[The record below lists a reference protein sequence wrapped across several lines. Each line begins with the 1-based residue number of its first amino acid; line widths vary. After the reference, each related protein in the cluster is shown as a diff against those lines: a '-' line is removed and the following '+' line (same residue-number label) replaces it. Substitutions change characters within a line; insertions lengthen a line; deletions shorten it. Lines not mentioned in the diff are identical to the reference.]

1 MNPRRS
7 QRVNINGDA
16 LDERAPIV
24 LLVDDE
30 VAVRD
35 VLAWV
40 IQSTGF
46 QALTADGREGFAL
59 LNEHADRVALVI
71 LDLSMRDLDGFRFR
85 ELQRAQ
91 TRLADV
97 PTIIMSGRPVL
108 QEEKARLQANEYIW
122 KPARIA
128 ELRALITEH
137 ARPIADSRPRHV
149 AQSA

>member
-16 LDERAPIV
+16 LDDQAPIV

-40 IQSTGF
+40 IQSAGYTPM
-46 QALTADGREGFAL
+46 TASGDEGFSL
-59 LNEHADRVALVI
+59 LTDHAERVALVI
-71 LDLSMRDLDGFRFR
+71 LDLSMHGMDGFRFR
-85 ELQRAQ
+85 DLQRAQ
-91 TRLADV
+91 PQLADI

-108 QEEKARLQANEYIW
+108 QEERVRLRADEYVW

-128 ELRALITEH
+128 ELRSLIAEH
-137 ARPIADSRPRHV
+137 ARPIADAAPRHM
-149 AQSA
+149 ARPA

>member
-7 QRVNINGDA
+7 QRVNINGEA
-16 LDERAPIV
+16 LDEQAPIV

-30 VAVRD
+30 MAVRD

-40 IQSTGF
+40 IQSTGYNP
-46 QALTADGREGFAL
+46 LTAGGSEGYAL
-59 LNEHADRVALVI
+59 LSEHAERVALVI

-91 TRLADV
+91 PRLADI
-97 PTIIMSGRPVL
+97 PTLIMSGRPVL
-108 QEEKARLQANEYIW
+108 QEERTRLRANEYIW
-122 KPARIA
+122 KPARIS
-128 ELRALITEH
+128 ELRSLIAEH
-137 ARPIADSRPRHV
+137 ARPIPDAHPRRV

>member
-7 QRVNINGDA
+7 QRVNISGDPDGE
-16 LDERAPIV
+16 LAPIV

-40 IQSTGF
+40 IQG
-46 QALTADGREGFAL
+46 AGYVPVTAGGLEGFEL
-59 LNEHADRVALVI
+59 LTDLADRVALVI
-71 LDLSMRDLDGFRFR
+71 LDLSMHGLDGFRFR
-85 ELQRAQ
+85 DLQRAQ
-91 TRLADV
+91 PRLADI

-108 QEEKARLQANEYIW
+108 QEEKVRLRANEYVW
-122 KPARIA
+122 KPARIG
-128 ELRALITEH
+128 ELRALISEH
-137 ARPIADSRPRHV
+137 ARPIPGAHPSRV

>member
-7 QRVNINGDA
+7 QRVNINGDG
-16 LDERAPIV
+16 LDQQAPIV

-30 VAVRD
+30 MAVRD

-40 IQSTGF
+40 IQSTGYEP
-46 QALTADGREGFAL
+46 LTAAGSEGFRL
-59 LNEHADRVALVI
+59 LSEHAERVALVI

-91 TRLADV
+91 PRLADI
-97 PTIIMSGRPVL
+97 PTLIMSGRPVL
-108 QEEKARLQANEYIW
+108 QEEKARLRANEYIW

-128 ELRALITEH
+128 ELRALIAEH
-137 ARPIADSRPRHV
+137 ARPIPDAHPRRV

>member
-7 QRVNINGDA
+7 QRVNIHGADPI
-16 LDERAPIV
+16 EQAPVV

-35 VLAWV
+35 VLSWV
-40 IQSTGF
+40 IQGAGF
-46 QALTADGREGFAL
+46 TPITAAGPEGFEIL
-59 LNEHADRVALVI
+59 GKHAEQVALVI
-71 LDLSMRDLDGFRFR
+71 LDLSMHGMDGFRFR

-91 TRLADV
+91 PRLADI

-108 QEEKARLQANEYIW
+108 QEEKTRLQANEYIW
-122 KPARIA
+122 KPARIS

-137 ARPIADSRPRHV
+137 ARPIPATHPRRV
-149 AQSA
+149 AQPA

>member
-7 QRVNINGDA
+7 QRVDINGDS
-16 LDERAPIV
+16 DGQFAPIV

-40 IQSTGF
+40 IQGVGYTPVTAAGLEGF
-46 QALTADGREGFAL
+46 ELLTAL
-59 LNEHADRVALVI
+59 ADRVALVI
-71 LDLSMRDLDGFRFR
+71 LDLSMHGLDGFRFR
-85 ELQRAQ
+85 DLQRAQ
-91 TRLADV
+91 PRLADI
-97 PTIIMSGRPVL
+97 PTIVMSGRPVL
-108 QEEKARLQANEYIW
+108 QEEKVRLRANEYVW

-128 ELRALITEH
+128 ELRALISEH
-137 ARPIADSRPRHV
+137 ARPIPDAHPRRV

>member
-16 LDERAPIV
+16 LDEHAPIV

-40 IQSTGF
+40 IQGAGYTP
-46 QALTADGREGFAL
+46 LTAAGDEGFAL
-59 LNEHADRVALVI
+59 LTNHADQVALVI
-71 LDLSMRDLDGFRFR
+71 LDLSMHGMDGFRFR

-91 TRLADV
+91 ARLADI

-108 QEEKARLQANEYIW
+108 QEEKTRLQANEYIW
-122 KPARIA
+122 KPARIT
-128 ELRALITEH
+128 ELRSLITEH
-137 ARPIADSRPRHV
+137 ARPIPATRPRRV
-149 AQSA
+149 AQLA

>member
-46 QALTADGREGFAL
+46 QALTASGREGFAL
-59 LNEHADRVALVI
+59 LNEHADRVALLI

-91 TRLADV
+91 TRLAEV

-108 QEEKARLQANEYIW
+108 QEEKTRLQADEYVW

-137 ARPIADSRPRHV
+137 ARPIPDAPRHV

>member
-7 QRVNINGDA
+7 QRVNINGEA

-40 IQSTGF
+40 IQG
-46 QALTADGREGFAL
+46 AGYDPLTAGATEGFAL
-59 LNEHADRVALVI
+59 LAEHADRVALVI
-71 LDLSMRDLDGFRFR
+71 LDLSMHDMDGFRFR

-91 TRLADV
+91 PRLADI
-97 PTIIMSGRPVL
+97 PTLIMSGRPVL
-108 QEEKARLQANEYIW
+108 QEEKTRLRANEYIW
-122 KPARIA
+122 KPARIS
-128 ELRALITEH
+128 ELRSLISEH
-137 ARPIADSRPRHV
+137 ARPIPDSHPRRV

>member
-7 QRVNINGDA
+7 QRVNINS
-16 LDERAPIV
+16 EAPGEQAPVV

-40 IQSTGF
+40 IQSAGYTPV
-46 QALTADGREGFAL
+46 TAGGVEGFEL
-59 LNEHADRVALVI
+59 LDELADRVALVI
-71 LDLSMRDLDGFRFR
+71 LDLSMHGLDGFRFR
-85 ELQRAQ
+85 ELQRADP
-91 TRLADV
+91 RLADI

-108 QEEKARLQANEYIW
+108 QEEKVRLRANEYVW

-128 ELRALITEH
+128 ELRALISEH
-137 ARPIADSRPRHV
+137 ARPIRDVHPRRV

>member
-7 QRVNINGDA
+7 QRVNISGEA
-16 LDERAPIV
+16 AGEQTPIV

-40 IQSTGF
+40 IQGAGYTPV
-46 QALTADGREGFAL
+46 TAGGVEGFEL
-59 LNEHADRVALVI
+59 LTDLADRVALVI
-71 LDLSMRDLDGFRFR
+71 LDLSMHGLDGFRFR

-91 TRLADV
+91 PRLADI
-97 PTIIMSGRPVL
+97 PTIVMSGRPVL
-108 QEEKARLQANEYIW
+108 QEEKMRLRANEYVW

-128 ELRALITEH
+128 ELRALISEH
-137 ARPIADSRPRHV
+137 ARPIADAHPGRV

>member
-16 LDERAPIV
+16 LDEQTPIV

-40 IQSTGF
+40 IQSAGYTPLTAGGVEGF
-46 QALTADGREGFAL
+46 QLLTDL
-59 LNEHADRVALVI
+59 ADRVALVI
-71 LDLSMRDLDGFRFR
+71 LDLSMHDLDGFRFR

-91 TRLADV
+91 PQLADI
-97 PTIIMSGRPVL
+97 PTIV
-108 QEEKARLQANEYIW
+108 
-122 KPARIA
+122 
-128 ELRALITEH
+128 
-137 ARPIADSRPRHV
+137 
-149 AQSA
+149 

>member
-16 LDERAPIV
+16 LDQQAPIV

-30 VAVRD
+30 MAVRD

-40 IQSTGF
+40 IQSTGYEP
-46 QALTADGREGFAL
+46 LTAAGSEGFRL
-59 LNEHADRVALVI
+59 LSEHAERVALVI
-71 LDLSMRDLDGFRFR
+71 LDLSMHGMDGFRFR
-85 ELQRAQ
+85 ELQRLQ
-91 TRLADV
+91 PRLADI
-97 PTIIMSGRPVL
+97 PTLIMSGRPVL
-108 QEEKARLQANEYIW
+108 QEEKARLRANEYIW

-128 ELRALITEH
+128 ELRSLIAEH
-137 ARPIADSRPRHV
+137 ARPIPDSHPRRV

>member
-7 QRVNINGDA
+7 QRVNINGDT

-46 QALTADGREGFAL
+46 QALTAGGSEGFRL

-91 TRLADV
+91 ARLSDV

-108 QEEKARLQANEYIW
+108 QEEKTRLQANEYVW

-128 ELRALITEH
+128 ELRALIAEH
-137 ARPIADSRPRHV
+137 ARPIPDAHVRHV
-149 AQSA
+149 AQTA

>member
-7 QRVNINGDA
+7 QRVNINGAA
-16 LDERAPIV
+16 LDEQTPIV

-40 IQSTGF
+40 IQGAGYTP
-46 QALTADGREGFAL
+46 LTAGGAEGFAL
-59 LNEHADRVALVI
+59 LTEHADRVALVI
-71 LDLSMRDLDGFRFR
+71 LDLTMHDMDGFRFR

-91 TRLADV
+91 PRLADV
-97 PTIIMSGRPVL
+97 PTIVMSGRPVL
-108 QEEKARLQANEYIW
+108 QEEKTQLRANEYIW
-122 KPARIA
+122 KPARVS
-128 ELRALITEH
+128 ELRALIVEH
-137 ARPIADSRPRHV
+137 ARPIPDAHPRRV

>member
-7 QRVNINGDA
+7 QRVNINGEA
-16 LDERAPIV
+16 LDEQMPIV

-40 IQSTGF
+40 IQGAGYTP
-46 QALTADGREGFAL
+46 LTAGGAEGFAL
-59 LNEHADRVALVI
+59 LTEHAERVALVI
-71 LDLSMRDLDGFRFR
+71 LDLTMHDMDGFRFR
-85 ELQRAQ
+85 ELQRAHPQ
-91 TRLADV
+91 LADI
-97 PTIIMSGRPVL
+97 PTIVMSGRPVL
-108 QEEKARLQANEYIW
+108 QEEKVRLRANEYVW

-128 ELRALITEH
+128 ELRALIAEH
-137 ARPIADSRPRHV
+137 ARPLPGVQPRRV

>member
-46 QALTADGREGFAL
+46 QALTASGSEGFAL
-59 LNEHADRVALVI
+59 LNQHADRVALVI

-91 TRLADV
+91 SRLADV

-108 QEEKARLQANEYIW
+108 QEEKTRLQANEYVW

-128 ELRALITEH
+128 ELRALIVEH
-137 ARPIADSRPRHV
+137 ARPIPDAHRRHV

>member
-7 QRVNINGDA
+7 QRININGAA
-16 LDERAPIV
+16 LNQEAPVV

-40 IQSTGF
+40 IQGAGYTPM
-46 QALTADGREGFAL
+46 TAGGPEGFEML
-59 LNEHADRVALVI
+59 TEHAERVALVI
-71 LDLSMRDLDGFRFR
+71 LDLSMHGMDGFRFR
-85 ELQRAQ
+85 DLQRAQ
-91 TRLADV
+91 PRLADI

-108 QEEKARLQANEYIW
+108 QEEKTLLRANEYIW

-128 ELRALITEH
+128 ELRSLIAEH
-137 ARPIADSRPRHV
+137 ARPIPDAHPRRV

>member
-7 QRVNINGDA
+7 QRVNINGEA

-40 IQSTGF
+40 IQG
-46 QALTADGREGFAL
+46 AGYMPLTAGGVEGFAL
-59 LNEHADRVALVI
+59 LTEHADDVALVI
-71 LDLSMRDLDGFRFR
+71 LDLSMHDMDGFRFR

-91 TRLADV
+91 PRLADI
-97 PTIIMSGRPVL
+97 PTIVMSGRPVL
-108 QEEKARLQANEYIW
+108 QEEKMRLRANE
-122 KPARIA
+122 
-128 ELRALITEH
+128 
-137 ARPIADSRPRHV
+137 
-149 AQSA
+149 

>member
-7 QRVNINGDA
+7 QRVNINGEA
-16 LDERAPIV
+16 LDEQAPIV

-40 IQSTGF
+40 IQGAGYT
-46 QALTADGREGFAL
+46 ALTAGGVEGFSL
-59 LNEHADRVALVI
+59 LTEHADRVALVI
-71 LDLSMRDLDGFRFR
+71 LDLSMHDMDGFRFR
-85 ELQRAQ
+85 DLQRAHP
-91 TRLADV
+91 RLADI
-97 PTIIMSGRPVL
+97 PTLIMSGRPVL
-108 QEEKARLQANEYIW
+108 QEEKTRLRANDYIW

-128 ELRALITEH
+128 ELRALIAEH
-137 ARPIADSRPRHV
+137 ARPIPDAHPRRV

>member
-16 LDERAPIV
+16 LDEQTPIV

-40 IQSTGF
+40 IQSAGYTP
-46 QALTADGREGFAL
+46 LTAGGAEGFAL

-71 LDLSMRDLDGFRFR
+71 LDLTMHDMDGFRFR
-85 ELQRAQ
+85 DLQRAQ
-91 TRLADV
+91 TRLADI
-97 PTIIMSGRPVL
+97 PTLVMSGRPVL
-108 QEEKARLQANEYIW
+108 QEEKTRLRANEYIW

-128 ELRALITEH
+128 ELRALISEH
-137 ARPIADSRPRHV
+137 ARPIANAHARRV

>member
-7 QRVNINGDA
+7 QRVNINGAA
-16 LDERAPIV
+16 LDEQAPIV

-40 IQSTGF
+40 IQGAGYTPM
-46 QALTADGREGFAL
+46 TAGGPEGFAL
-59 LNEHADRVALVI
+59 LTEHADRVALLI
-71 LDLSMRDLDGFRFR
+71 LDLSMHDMDGFRFR

-91 TRLADV
+91 PRLAAV
-97 PTIIMSGRPVL
+97 PTLIMSGRPVL
-108 QEEKARLQANEYIW
+108 QEEKTRLQADEYIW
-122 KPARIA
+122 KPARVS

-137 ARPIADSRPRHV
+137 ARPIADAHPRRV

>member
-7 QRVNINGDA
+7 QRVNINGEA
-16 LDERAPIV
+16 LDEQPPIV

-40 IQSTGF
+40 IQGAGYT
-46 QALTADGREGFAL
+46 ALTASGAEGFAL
-59 LNEHADRVALVI
+59 LTEHAERVALVI
-71 LDLSMRDLDGFRFR
+71 LDLTMHDMDGFRFR
-85 ELQRAQ
+85 DLQRAQ
-91 TRLADV
+91 TRLADI

-108 QEEKARLQANEYIW
+108 QEEKTRLRANEYVW

-137 ARPIADSRPRHV
+137 ARPIPDAHPRRV

>member
-7 QRVNINGDA
+7 QRVNINPAA
-16 LDERAPIV
+16 LSEDAPIV

-40 IQSTGF
+40 IQGAGYTP
-46 QALTADGREGFAL
+46 LTAGGPEGFEL
-59 LNEHADRVALVI
+59 LTEYADRVALVI
-71 LDLSMRDLDGFRFR
+71 LDLSMHDLDGFRFR

-91 TRLADV
+91 PRLADI
-97 PTIIMSGRPVL
+97 PTIVMSGRPVL
-108 QEEKARLQANEYIW
+108 QEEKTRLRANEYVW

-128 ELRALITEH
+128 ELRSLISEH
-137 ARPIADSRPRHV
+137 ARPLPASQQRRV